1 MLMDEDED
9 SSVTTAV
16 VNVVCE
22 LGWRRPKDF
31 LSLAPRLFDLLIEG
45 GNNWMAIKIIKLF
58 AILTPLEPRLIKK
71 LLPPLTDLIRTTPAM
86 SLLYEC
92 INGIIQGGILEG
104 GEFGVDG
111 NEIATL
117 CVNKL
122 RGMIVIEG
130 DPNLKYVALLASNR
144 IVKSHPHLVSLQQD
158 VIMSCI
164 DDPDISIRLQALDL
178 GAGMVSSASLVGV
191 VEQLVRQLRNSPTS
205 SGISDDEGAHTTGVE
220 PAADSDG
227 EDPEEALKPTKGFPT
242 DPPALPVGYR
252 INVIRQILQMC
263 CKDTY
268 ANIADFEWYIE
279 ILVQL
284 IKLAPVTIRS
294 SHTFI
299 GTGPAE
305 ENEKN
310 IPENSIYHAIGYELR
325 NVAVR
330 VSTVRAGVVQ
340 AASAL
345 ISVSGGLGSFVAPSP
360 GRVSVLQ
367 YAAWIVGEYVEYCVD
382 VQATADALLGAT
394 ADALP
399 LDAICAYLQ
408 AIPKV
413 FACMVSRQPLIWNQ
427 ERKITTNLLL
437 ARIIN
442 FLEPLS
448 KHPNL
453 EVQERAVE
461 ILELMRIASQAIMNG
476 DATDGQAPLLLSRV
490 FPDLF
495 SGFELNPVAPS
506 AQRKVPLPDG
516 LDLDM
521 PINDTLSSTL
531 RKVDY
536 DTLDDAQSFE
546 FKSFYKKK
554 STPQSRP
561 GLALTT
567 SPMYDLED
575 SYQQA
580 GEGSSDLAAL
590 TRKRMMRRE
599 KNRDDPFYIGGEDNS
614 SGTSTPFHDILKSS
628 NGEVMDLD
636 SIPIMTLDLGEPKGI
651 ANHSDAEMKQPQPQ
665 RPSRVHVIKDENI
678 EINSVE
684 QDAASQTTSATPTS
698 NSLRHM
704 RDKGKK
710 SLLKVNSNNL
720 GSFSLTGD
728 AKDVALDSEG
738 NGGSPMDH
746 DSQMA
751 KALAEV
757 EVLRLEMQ
765 RASERVQASDGTPA
779 EGTLVKKKKGKK
791 RLKESERPVS
801 SLQPEQVSS
810 FQAKTELHDP
820 ASDVA
825 RPRVKK
831 KKRKKT
837 LDVSAI
843 DDANKV
849 TVSQI

>member
-1 MLMDEDED
+1 MLMDEDEE
-9 SSVTTAV
+9 SSVTAAV

-104 GEFGVDG
+104 GENGVDG

-130 DPNLKYVALLASNR
+130 DPNLKYVALLAFNR

-205 SGISDDEGAHTTGVE
+205 SGISDDEGAHATGVQ

-227 EDPEEALKPTKGFPT
+227 EDPEEALKPTKGFST

-263 CKDTY
+263 CKDMYT
-268 ANIADFEWYIE
+268 NIADFEWYIE

-294 SHTFI
+294 SHTFT

-305 ENEKN
+305 EDEKN
-310 IPENSIYHAIGYELR
+310 IPEDSIYHAIGYELR

-330 VSTVRAGVVQ
+330 VDTVRAGVVQ

-345 ISVSGGLGSFVAPSP
+345 INISGGFSSFVASSP

-382 VQATADALLGAT
+382 VQATADALLRVT

-399 LDAICAYLQ
+399 LDALCAYLQ

-413 FACMVSRQPLIWNQ
+413 FACMVSQQPLMWNQ
-427 ERKITTNLLL
+427 ERKSITSLLL
-437 ARIIN
+437 ARIIH

-448 KHPNL
+448 THPNL
-453 EVQERAVE
+453 EIQERAVG
-461 ILELMRIASQAIMNG
+461 ILELMRIASQAIVNE
-476 DATDGQAPLLLSRV
+476 DDTDGQAPLLLTRV
-490 FPDLF
+490 FPELF

-536 DTLDDAQSFE
+536 DTLDDAHSFQL
-546 FKSFYKKK
+546 KSYKKK
-554 STPQSRP
+554 SIPQSPP
-561 GLALTT
+561 GLALPT
-567 SPMYDLED
+567 SPMYDPED

-599 KNRDDPFYIGGEDNS
+599 KNRDDPFYIGGEDIS

-628 NGEVMDLD
+628 NGEVMDVD

-651 ANHSDAEMKQPQPQ
+651 ADHSDAEMKQPQPR

-678 EINSVE
+678 EIDSVE
-684 QDAASQTTSATPTS
+684 QDVSQTISATPTS
-698 NSLRHM
+698 NLLRHM

-710 SLLKVNSNNL
+710 SLLEVNSNNL
-720 GSFSLTGD
+720 GSFFLTSD

-738 NGGSPMDH
+738 NGGSLVDH

-757 EVLRLEMQ
+757 EILRLGMQ

-779 EGTLVKKKKGKK
+779 EGTLVKKKKKGKT
-791 RLKESERPVS
+791 RFKETEQPVS
-801 SLQPEQVSS
+801 GLQPEQVSS
-810 FQAKTELHDP
+810 FQAKTELQDP

-825 RPRVKK
+825 RPKVKK
-831 KKRKKT
+831 KKRKKK

-843 DDANKV
+843 EDANKV
-849 TVSQI
+849 MVNQI